1 MRMKQLENTALR
13 TATEAV
19 ALVRSLSH
27 ACSAF
32 GDQASQKPRAIM
44 SALMQK
50 ATWKAGKFEMT
61 LKGPCQIWAHS
72 NSVSQ
77 SREREKPGAENEIG
91 SSGRIRIRLGY

>member
-27 ACSAF
+27 ACSTFA
-32 GDQASQKPRAIM
+32 DQASQKERAIT

-50 ATWKAGKFEMT
+50 AT
-61 LKGPCQIWAHS
+61 
-72 NSVSQ
+72 
-77 SREREKPGAENEIG
+77 
-91 SSGRIRIRLGY
+91 